1 MSEEP
6 SKPGD
11 YCVEDIEAAHLRYV
25 SDKDRGITRIR
36 KGDEFIYM
44 FNDKQVDNEKDLQRI
59 KNLVIPP
66 AWQNVWI
73 CKYANGHIQCTGLD
87 SKNRKQYRYHIKWQ
101 QFRNENKFHKLI
113 EFGEFLPR
121 LRLQMETD
129 IANKSLT
136 EDKVIAT
143 VLAIMER
150 TYIRIGNAAYE
161 KANHSYGLT
170 TLKDRHI
177 KITGDRIEFAF
188 VGKKGIKHKIDIKN
202 KKLARIIKECRDI
215 PGKELFQYKNEAG
228 EYQVIDSGKVNNYI
242 KRVSGHD
249 FSAKDFRT
257 WAGTLHSLHAF
268 KEIGEPET
276 VTETKKKIVSALDY
290 VSGKLGN
297 TRTVCKKYYVH
308 PAIINLYETKCLKTY
323 LDELDDIE
331 ENDHKTD
338 LSCEEKLMMKILK
351 ANDNKE

>member
-1 MSEEP
+1 MNEAD

-11 YCVEDIEAAHLRYV
+11 YCAEDIEAAHLRYV
-25 SDKDRGITRIR
+25 SDKDKGIIR
-36 KGDEFIYM
+36 VKKEDKFIYLY
-44 FNDKQVDNEKDLQRI
+44 NDKQVENEKDLQRI

-101 QFRNENKFHKLI
+101 EFRNENKFHKLI
-113 EFGEFLPR
+113 EFGEFLPQ
-121 LRLQMETD
+121 LRLQMAKD
-129 IANKSLT
+129 ISKKSLS
-136 EDKVIAT
+136 EEKVIAT

-177 KITGDRIEFAF
+177 KITGDHIEFAF
-188 VGKKGIKHKIDIKN
+188 VGKKGVNHKIDIKN
-202 KKLARIIKECRDI
+202 KKLARIVKECRDI
-215 PGKELFQYKNEAG
+215 PGKELFQYKNDAG
-228 EYQVIDSGKVNNYI
+228 NYQSIDSGKVNSYI
-242 KRVSGHD
+242 KKVSDND

-268 KEIGEPET
+268 KEIGEAENA
-276 VTETKKKIVSALDY
+276 TETKKKIVTALDY
-290 VSGKLGN
+290 VSSKLGN

-323 LDELDDIE
+323 LDELNDIE
-331 ENDHKTD
+331 DKGLKTD

-351 ANDNKE
+351 ANENKA